1 MRTTVDIEHS
11 LLRRL
16 REEAHRQRLTF
27 KDVLNRALR
36 RGIEATGRAARGAP
50 RYRCPAFP
58 LGEPAAEVNLDK
70 ALDLAGALEDEEIAR
85 ELRLR
90 K

>member
-1 MRTTVDIEHS
+1 MRTTVDVDRD
-11 LLRRL
+11 LLRSL
-16 REEAHRQRLTF
+16 RDAAHRERRSF

-36 RGIEATGRAARGAP
+36 RGIEAVGRSAPGAP
-50 RYRCPAFP
+50 RYRCPAFA
-58 LGEPAAEVNLDK
+58 LGQPAAHVNLDK
-70 ALDLAGALEDEEIAR
+70 ALAVAGALEDEEIAR